1 MNITSILVK
10 LNSMNTNTSTSITHI
25 LVKLNNTNKT
35 TSMSI
40 AHILVRL
47 NSMNDDIESWGVY
60 LSPAEGDDVTGGGDA
75 VVDGGTKSSMSG
87 GGRAW
92 SS

>member
-1 MNITSILVK
+1 MSIAPLLVKLNNMNTNTSMSIAHILVK
-10 LNSMNTNTSTSITHI
+10 LNSMN
-25 LVKLNNTNKT
+25 KT

-40 AHILVRL
+40 ARILVRL

-60 LSPAEGDDVTGGGDA
+60 LSHAEGDDVTGGGDD
-75 VVDGGTKSSMSG
+75 VVDGGTKSSMTG